1 MYDVVL
7 FGGTDEGHKIAD
19 FLSEQK
25 VSYVVCVATEY
36 GAELLDMKNV
46 RVGRMTAEEMADFF
60 DENSVR
66 LVIDATHPYAEFVT
80 ENIKKACKVKYIRVV
95 REDVQADGTY
105 FENIKAAAKYLE
117 KTTGNILITT
127 GSKEIAKF
135 SVVADRA
142 FARVLPSEESLE
154 LCKNAGFKMKNII
167 CMQGPFSKAFNSALI
182 RELDIRYLVT
192 KCTGKN
198 GGFTEKTEAAKEN
211 GVEILPVDSEHSAI
225 FQSLQGCKDRR
236 EVKRLLLTA
245 SGGPLFGKKRE
256 ELVDIKPEDA
266 LKHPN
271 WNMGAKVTID
281 SSTLVNKGLEVME
294 AKWLFGTDNIK
305 VLVHRQSVVH
315 SMVEFVDNG
324 VIAQLG
330 APDMRLPIQ
339 YALTYPNRLPMKNN
353 ELDFTKY
360 PSLTFDEPDTDT
372 FYALKLAYDALK
384 DGGIKPTVFN
394 SADEAAVELFM
405 QGKISYLGISD
416 AIAKA
421 MSEIKNIENPTISD
435 IWETDKLAREIVY
448 RLEKE
453 SLI

>member
-25 VSYVVCVATEY
+25 VSYIVCVATEY
-36 GAELLDMKNV
+36 GAD
-46 RVGRMTAEEMADFF
+46 
-60 DENSVR
+60 
-66 LVIDATHPYAEFVT
+66 
-80 ENIKKACKVKYIRVV
+80 IRVV

-211 GVEILPVDSEHSAI
+211 GVECIIIKRPTDESGMTVSEVEKMILE
-225 FQSLQGCKDRR
+225 
-236 EVKRLLLTA
+236 
-245 SGGPLFGKKRE
+245 
-256 ELVDIKPEDA
+256 
-266 LKHPN
+266 
-271 WNMGAKVTID
+271 
-281 SSTLVNKGLEVME
+281 
-294 AKWLFGTDNIK
+294 WL
-305 VLVHRQSVVH
+305 
-315 SMVEFVDNG
+315 
-324 VIAQLG
+324 
-330 APDMRLPIQ
+330 
-339 YALTYPNRLPMKNN
+339 
-353 ELDFTKY
+353 
-360 PSLTFDEPDTDT
+360 
-372 FYALKLAYDALK
+372 
-384 DGGIKPTVFN
+384 
-394 SADEAAVELFM
+394 
-405 QGKISYLGISD
+405 
-416 AIAKA
+416 
-421 MSEIKNIENPTISD
+421 
-435 IWETDKLAREIVY
+435 
-448 RLEKE
+448 
-453 SLI
+453 